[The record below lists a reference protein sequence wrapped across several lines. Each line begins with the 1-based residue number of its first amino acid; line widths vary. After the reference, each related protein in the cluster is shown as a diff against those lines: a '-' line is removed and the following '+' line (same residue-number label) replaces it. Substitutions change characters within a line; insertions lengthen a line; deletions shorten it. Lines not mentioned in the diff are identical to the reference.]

1 MRTIPVAL
9 AAALFAL
16 ATVHAR
22 VASADDGLSADPPSS
37 PPTIAPTSSAPP
49 PTTTPEVWY
58 GYEVLFVDL
67 ASDLALIGA
76 AYVDNGGGAA
86 LGVIG
91 AGGYFTGAPIIHAIH
106 HRSGGVIAGSVALRL
121 TLPILGA
128 VIGAGLAS
136 CSSNS
141 ASSGTNDGFDLSGL
155 DCAFSEALGAVL
167 GFAAGMVTAQITDAA
182 FLSTAPAQSIA
193 PDASARAPALS
204 IQPSVGTLRDS
215 ERRVVPT
222 FGVTVSF

>member
-1 MRTIPVAL
+1 MRTLPVGL

-16 ATVHAR
+16 AIADAR
-22 VASADDGLSADPPSS
+22 VASADDGLSADPPPST
-37 PPTIAPTSSAPP
+37 PAVAPTASAPP
-49 PTTTPEVWY
+49 PRTTPEVWY
-58 GYEVLFVDL
+58 GDEILFVDL
-67 ASDLALIGA
+67 VSDLTLIGA
-76 AYVDNGGGAA
+76 AYVGNGGGVA
-86 LGVIG
+86 LGFVG
-91 AGGYFTGAPIIHAIH
+91 AGGYFAGAPIIHAMH
-106 HRSGGVIAGSVALRL
+106 HRSGGIIAGSVALRL

-141 ASSGTNDGFDLSGL
+141 ASSGANGNLDFSGL
-155 DCAFSEALGAVL
+155 DCALSEAAGAVL

-182 FLSTAPAQSIA
+182 FLSTAPAHAA
-193 PDASARAPALS
+193 PSNGGALSLS
-204 IQPSVGTLRDS
+204 IQPNVGTLRDS